1 MVNITIELTDTRVIG
16 GLYLDASARG
26 TVKLP
31 DYTMNEL
38 IDAIDDTDGID
49 DFYQYDEPFEL
60 DYDTPGKY
68 YYDGGS
74 MDSLCERLNATS
86 DDALIALADVLPAS
100 PADFTINSITL
111 TLTD

>member
-1 MVNITIELTDTRVIG
+1 MTDITIELTGTRMLG
-16 GLYLDASARG
+16 GLGIHTAARC
-26 TVKLP
+26 TVELP

-38 IDAIDDTDGID
+38 IDAIDETDGID

-60 DYDTPGKY
+60 DYETPGKY

-86 DDALIALADVLPAS
+86 DDVLIALAGVLPDT
-100 PADFTINSITL
+100 PAGFTINSITL

>member
-1 MVNITIELTDTRVIG
+1 MVNIMIELTGTRAIG
-16 GLYLDASARG
+16 GLYLDASTRG
-26 TVKLP
+26 TVELP
-31 DYTMNEL
+31 DYAMNEL
-38 IDAIDDTDGID
+38 IDAIDNTDGID

-60 DYDTPGKY
+60 DYETIGKY

-74 MDSLCERLNATS
+74 MDSLCERLKATS
-86 DDALIALADVLPAS
+86 DDALIALADVLPDT

>member
-1 MVNITIELTDTRVIG
+1 MADWESI
-16 GLYLDASARG
+16 
-26 TVKLP
+26 LP
-31 DYTMNEL
+31 PAAQLNYWIILWNEL
-38 IDAIDDTDGID
+38 IHSINETDGID

-60 DYDTPGKY
+60 DYETPGKY

-74 MDSLCERLNATS
+74 MGSLRERLNATS
-86 DDALIALADVLPAS
+86 DDALIVLAGILPDT

>member
-1 MVNITIELTDTRVIG
+1 MTDITIELTGTRMIG
-16 GLYLDASARG
+16 GLGIHTAARG
-26 TVKLP
+26 TVELL

-38 IDAIDDTDGID
+38 IHAINETDGID

-60 DYDTPGKY
+60 DYETPGKY

-74 MDSLCERLNATS
+74 MGSLRERLNATS
-86 DDALIALADVLPAS
+86 DDALIALAGILPDT